1 MLLIDIGYD
10 LVLKDNLDYAVT
22 FLGYGVKETRVNHKR
37 NIQISLAFSESFS
50 HSIKR
55 LAAID
60 EFIKTKAYVSIM
72 QNKKRN
78 EIDRELRPRLIEA
91 LLKAKVTYQG
101 KVYGLGED
109 LGVSAD
115 VSSEI
120 FSQIKQR
127 ILNEEFTKEFSKY
140 PKLRSKLSSEN
151 IRGTI
156 ESILR
161 DISQRQQ
168 GVLQDL
174 LTQSTNILLPLGLYK
189 DNRIDT
195 TESEYAKIVLDKL
208 DDGKNISMQE
218 LMSEFSKKPFGLQNE
233 LTQLILAV
241 LLRNGDIILSSRRGN
256 LYSASDFSTLFSSG
270 LKAFEDLSYVKK
282 EEDLNVSKVQML
294 FDAIDEDKSLL
305 QTQRDRPEAYR
316 KYIEKIERIQR
327 DTKEIGEDFERLKQS
342 IDIGI
347 PAEDIN
353 GKIQEIEKI
362 DFSKLR
368 IKSIVEF
375 KKLDYSPERITQI
388 KQGYETIQKLKSF
401 FNDYFT
407 YIQSDINYMRNVS
420 ECVKSDFFKTSES
433 EQLLKIYD
441 DSKAIIANI
450 KKLLKNDEREP
461 LNRRSHE
468 TAENLQEQNGR
479 NAQDK
484 PHADQPA
491 ARPEERYHAPQLATR
506 SCNRRQAR
514 LDRTNLAPYFSFIS
528 NPSGSS
534 SLKVMVRVPS
544 ATGNST
550 GAPGSINSA
559 STCRHAPQGGLA
571 CPFKFATATATI
583 RICGPNCETARTS
596 AARSAQIVSP

>member
-1 MLLIDIGYD
+1 M
-10 LVLKDNLDYAVT
+10 
-22 FLGYGVKETRVNHKR
+22 
-37 NIQISLAFSESFS
+37 
-50 HSIKR
+50 
-55 LAAID
+55 
-60 EFIKTKAYVSIM
+60 
-72 QNKKRN
+72 
-78 EIDRELRPRLIEA
+78 
-91 LLKAKVTYQG
+91 
-101 KVYGLGED
+101 
-109 LGVSAD
+109 
-115 VSSEI
+115 
-120 FSQIKQR
+120 
-127 ILNEEFTKEFSKY
+127 
-140 PKLRSKLSSEN
+140 
-151 IRGTI
+151 
-156 ESILR
+156 
-161 DISQRQQ
+161 
-168 GVLQDL
+168 
-174 LTQSTNILLPLGLYK
+174 YK

-208 DDGKNISMQE
+208 EDGKNISMQE

-347 PAEDIN
+347 PAEDLN
-353 GKIQEIEKI
+353 GKIQEIEKV

-388 KQGYETIQKLKSF
+388 KQSYETIQKLKSF

-441 DSKAIIANI
+441 DSKVIISNI

-461 LNRRSHE
+461 LKGKGKLFKEKWQQIYYDTHE
-468 TAENLQEQNGR
+468 KYVGKKVDWRTLENIENSETVTRLKTLQKINYNNDASFTDGLLKI
-479 NAQDK
+479 AQLK
-484 PHADQPA
+484 
-491 ARPEERYHAPQLATR
+491 
-506 SCNRRQAR
+506 
-514 LDRTNLAPYFSFIS
+514 
-528 NPSGSS
+528 GSE
-534 SLKVMVRVPS
+534 MP
-544 ATGNST
+544 
-550 GAPGSINSA
+550 
-559 STCRHAPQGGLA
+559 CFQ
-571 CPFKFATATATI
+571 C
-583 RICGPNCETARTS
+583 
-596 AARSAQIVSP
+596 

>member
-1 MLLIDIGYD
+1 MRPTALKLVKALAILNLISASNKNGATAQELANTLFVIPTSKILNPVDDIERILENLRKVSDGQLISRSEDGVYYLHLQKGYDIDVIIENKVANMDDLKYVNERFVESFLLQELDILLDVDKLSYFENSQKYVLEDSAHWSDRNSFRNGMLVIDIGYD
-10 LVLKDNLDYAVT
+10 LDVKDNLDYAVT

-37 NIQISLAFSESFS
+37 NIQISLAFSEPFS

-91 LLKAKVTYQG
+91 LLNAKVTYQG
-101 KVYGLGED
+101 KVYRLGED

-156 ESILR
+156 EAILR

-208 DDGKNISMQE
+208 EDGKNISIQE

-347 PAEDIN
+347 PAEDLN
-353 GKIQEIEKI
+353 GKIQEIEKV

-441 DSKAIIANI
+441 DSK
-450 KKLLKNDEREP
+450 
-461 LNRRSHE
+461 
-468 TAENLQEQNGR
+468 
-479 NAQDK
+479 
-484 PHADQPA
+484 
-491 ARPEERYHAPQLATR
+491 
-506 SCNRRQAR
+506 
-514 LDRTNLAPYFSFIS
+514 S
-528 NPSGSS
+528 N
-534 SLKVMVRVPS
+534 
-544 ATGNST
+544 
-550 GAPGSINSA
+550 
-559 STCRHAPQGGLA
+559 
-571 CPFKFATATATI
+571 
-583 RICGPNCETARTS
+583 NCKYQKTT
-596 AARSAQIVSP
+596 